1 MPTPPE
7 TPAAPQALRNDG
19 TGDRPRGLAL
29 ARDTLTNLEFLS
41 SLTPEQRSDFVTL
54 ARSTLRMDLDL
65 RLGRDPTAATPL
77 QPTDGALVI
86 IPLALWQAG
95 PKARRVARKPRLN
108 LHPTTPGDA
117 A

>member
-7 TPAAPQALRNDG
+7 NPTVPQAVAKFSLGN
-19 TGDRPRGLAL
+19 RPRGLAL

-41 SLTPEQRSDFVTL
+41 RLTPDQRADFVTL

-65 RLGRDPTAATPL
+65 RLGRDPAATP
-77 QPTDGALVI
+77 QPVREGALVS

-95 PKARRVARKPRLN
+95 PKARRVARKPRLTI
-108 LHPTTPGDA
+108 HPTTPGDA